1 MAKQKRAVDT
11 VAHLRNLPA
20 GSPEYIECALRL
32 VETATQP
39 EALQEALDALAESD
53 DPRLRPALL
62 ARYTSLAANG
72 LRRDPGCFQR
82 AALLRAL
89 RPLARKDDAALLEEA
104 VRTTEFMPP
113 FAPPNRGDVAA
124 GLRSVALVAL
134 NEVDET
140 LAGYH
145 AVRLLVD
152 QYTSP
157 MSGEPAVTAARVLA
171 AQGHVL
177 PLYAY
182 LLAPLPGGAE
192 VVAECLR
199 GLGEMPASLLR
210 PLLDRFAGS
219 DDEIVLLGLF
229 DLLLARDDSAA
240 FADVVLDFVR
250 TTRQYNVY
258 RYVVSVIVARRRKD
272 LIAELAALA
281 GDESD
286 RVKAEILREAL
297 ALR

>member
-1 MAKQKRAVDT
+1 MAKQKRAVQT
-11 VAHLRNLPA
+11 VAHLRALPA
-20 GSPEYIECALRL
+20 GSPEYIDCALRL
-32 VETATQP
+32 VEVATHP

-72 LRRDPGCFQR
+72 PRRDPGCFQR

-104 VRTTEFMPP
+104 VRTIECMPP

-145 AVRLLVD
+145 AVRLLMD

-157 MSGEPAVTAARVLA
+157 MSGEPAATAARVLA

-177 PLYAY
+177 PLYEY
-182 LLAPLPGGAE
+182 LLAPLPGSAE

-199 GLGEMPASLLR
+199 GLDEMPMSLLR
-210 PLLDRFAGS
+210 PLIERFAAS

-229 DLLLARDDSAA
+229 DLLLTRDDSAA
-240 FADVVLDFVR
+240 FTDVVLDFVR

-272 LIAELAALA
+272 LIAELAALV
-281 GDESD
+281 GDEPD